1 MLLHYFLIALC
12 SALNSNY
19 EEHIKISQLKNGK
32 IIFDWN
38 FETTI
43 KFKPNHY
50 TLFPRAIGEIITA
63 FDLIEFHLTFSQGR
77 WDYERW
83 KYNKNSKT
91 SGLELY
97 AWLKNSNL
105 KENWSGLTNSLS
117 GLFCA
122 SLNFLDEKVSAT
134 PKLTY
139 KPNFNDDNYILR
151 YGSLPKEVVC
161 TENLTPWSK
170 LLPCK
175 TKAGISTL
183 FNAYKLFDANFHSAG
198 VHLKPVCN
206 RNDDFNSDLTKNC
219 SLKFQQ
225 TLTLVVDPIRNF
237 GNKDWSLNKIFE
249 RKIPKA
255 CAVSSKSL
263 VELSLPNKTGF
274 KLNNSPDKILDNGN
288 FIFDLQNK
296 IDFDIGVEWESNQEL
311 NFDID
316 TKESF
321 FHAHRYLTGF
331 GQEKGGINIDLY
343 NYRDQPLTVAVFQ
356 MIPWY
361 LKFYLHTLQFQSMPL
376 NHDFNA
382 ESLILRNRDIL
393 NETYYQPAVE
403 RMRPTILEYKLSLPA
418 KSKIVMKVD
427 FDKSFIRYTEH
438 PPDANRGFDIGPAI
452 ITFGKKEEK
461 FYTNNL
467 LINLPTP
474 DFSMPYNVI
483 TLTCTVLAF
492 LFAGIFN
499 LMIKNYKPV

>member
-1 MLLHYFLIALC
+1 M
-12 SALNSNY
+12 
-19 EEHIKISQLKNGK
+19 
-32 IIFDWN
+32 
-38 FETTI
+38 
-43 KFKPNHY
+43 
-50 TLFPRAIGEIITA
+50 
-63 FDLIEFHLTFSQGR
+63 
-77 WDYERW
+77 
-83 KYNKNSKT
+83 
-91 SGLELY
+91 
-97 AWLKNSNL
+97 
-105 KENWSGLTNSLS
+105 
-117 GLFCA
+117 
-122 SLNFLDEKVSAT
+122 
-134 PKLTY
+134 
-139 KPNFNDDNYILR
+139 
-151 YGSLPKEVVC
+151 
-161 TENLTPWSK
+161 
-170 LLPCK
+170 
-175 TKAGISTL
+175 AGISTL

-206 RNDDFNSDLTKNC
+206 RNDDFNSDLTKNY
-219 SLKFQQ
+219 
-225 TLTLVVDPIRNF
+225 
-237 GNKDWSLNKIFE
+237 WSLNKIFE

-311 NFDID
+311 NF
-316 TKESF
+316 
-321 FHAHRYLTGF
+321 GF

-418 KSKIVMKVD
+418 KSKIVMKMD